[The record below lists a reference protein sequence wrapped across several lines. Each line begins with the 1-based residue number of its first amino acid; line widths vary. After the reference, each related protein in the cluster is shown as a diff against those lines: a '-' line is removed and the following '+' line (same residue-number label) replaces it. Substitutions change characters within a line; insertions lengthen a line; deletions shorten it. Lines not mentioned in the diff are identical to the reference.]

1 MTTMPSSFSSE
12 HFGSC
17 AGLQTRA
24 PGDGPGTAVP
34 DRYERR
40 SPRPHE
46 QDPQIFLKKEP
57 KSMDCLE
64 EGFEESLTI
73 LSFPRKYCTRLRSM
87 NSHERPDE
95 EVRGWEGPP
104 TA

>member
-1 MTTMPSSFSSE
+1 
-12 HFGSC
+12 
-17 AGLQTRA
+17 
-24 PGDGPGTAVP
+24 
-34 DRYERR
+34 
-40 SPRPHE
+40 
-46 QDPQIFLKKEP
+46 
-57 KSMDCLE
+57 MDCLE